1 MNYSETSREMDEW
14 EKFEEIEV
22 RSLGA
27 GVTNIGDVT
36 TNRGGRTWNGDVN
49 KECKVKHRC
58 NFWFYNPP
66 PHRNFPRQI
75 DITQCYVKGID
86 RSSWREINPD
96 SGNATLKKTHA
107 L

>member
-27 GVTNIGDVT
+27 GVTNIGDGT
-36 TNRGGRTWNGDVN
+36 TNRGGRTWNVDVN
-49 KECKVKHRC
+49 KECKVKHRY

-66 PHRNFPRQI
+66 PPTAIFP
-75 DITQCYVKGID
+75 VKSTL
-86 RSSWREINPD
+86 RSVTSRV
-96 SGNATLKKTHA
+96 STGQAGGK
-107 L
+107 

>member
-49 KECKVKHRC
+49 KECKVKHRY

-66 PHRNFPRQI
+66 PPPQFSPSNRHYAVLRQGYRQVKLEGNKPR
-75 DITQCYVKGID
+75 
-86 RSSWREINPD
+86 
-96 SGNATLKKTHA
+96 
-107 L
+107 